1 MRHRA
6 ELKDRDLASKI
17 DPAATALVIIDMQN
31 DFAVPDGACEQS
43 GDDLSTIEPMIHRL
57 KGLIAVAREKE
68 ILIVHVRMN
77 NDQPYVAANLAEAF
91 VRRGLGPGPCR
102 SGTVGEQFVP
112 GMEPVLSDHEFL
124 VTKHRFSGFWGTE
137 IDLILRSNGIKT
149 LVLAGIATEVC
160 VESTARDGFFRDY
173 SIVIAGD
180 CTASFSVERH
190 KASHALFERSF
201 GMVEPASHISEIWRH
216 SNQTRRGWRRPEK
229 DKAVL
234 KTLEERLLPAHTAL
248 LLIGLQQDV
257 ARATRFADRKSTT
270 SQNALWLLDE
280 GRRAGVFIIHVRS
293 DHSEKGSN
301 VGSTVESGGA
311 AQGERTLSSL
321 EFAPD
326 VAIDRPA
333 PPAGSFI
340 TGFEACDGEPIVS
353 KHRFSAFQDT
363 DLELLLRANEIRTVV
378 AIGQAADRCVD
389 LTAREA
395 AMRDFYV
402 IVPEDAVDTEPENQM
417 RQTAALETLG
427 AYFALVPPSQRIL
440 AAWVDAGR
448 RGKA

>member
-1 MRHRA
+1 
-6 ELKDRDLASKI
+6 
-17 DPAATALVIIDMQN
+17 
-31 DFAVPDGACEQS
+31 
-43 GDDLSTIEPMIHRL
+43 
-57 KGLIAVAREKE
+57 
-68 ILIVHVRMN
+68 
-77 NDQPYVAANLAEAF
+77 
-91 VRRGLGPGPCR
+91 
-102 SGTVGEQFVP
+102 
-112 GMEPVLSDHEFL
+112 
-124 VTKHRFSGFWGTE
+124 
-137 IDLILRSNGIKT
+137 
-149 LVLAGIATEVC
+149 
-160 VESTARDGFFRDY
+160 
-173 SIVIAGD
+173 
-180 CTASFSVERH
+180 
-190 KASHALFERSF
+190 
-201 GMVEPASHISEIWRH
+201 MVEPASHISEIWRH

-301 VGSTVESGGA
+301 VGSTVELGGA